1 MKRVISLILVF
12 TFLLVLTVPAM
23 AADDATGTTLRLD
36 ETTGTVG
43 VTDAA
48 GVDKTIR
55 AGMRLYNGYGVET
68 GASSAAYI
76 TLDDTKAVKLDAS
89 GKAEI
94 KKQGKKLEVALT
106 SGQLY
111 FNVTEPLKTD
121 ESLNIRTATL
131 VTGIR
136 GSFGWVSPDHMGLL
150 HGHVTLTCTN
160 PETGETRVTEV
171 YSGELVRYEQN
182 AQETEAD
189 PALLEIDF
197 VKTEVTLAAI
207 PAVVVEQVANDE
219 TLQAQ
224 LIEDVPALDVTELI
238 ESLPA
243 KQAEE
248 KAAEEK
254 ARTQVEAAVTAQEQQ
269 IVAAAAADAVAQEKD
284 DGAGQ
289 AYADLSSNTPT
300 VIATDDSDSG
310 GSGDSS
316 GGGST
321 PTTIVTPTPIII
333 TDDGDVTDALQSAL
347 DNYTIVYY
355 YGNYGNSSQPTN
367 ATISTLTVPSGKTLY
382 IGDGTNGIFPLIT
395 GTLTNNGT
403 LTIQAN
409 SMLNV
414 GDSNSTSGASFVNNG
429 TLNIYGGIYNAETFE
444 NNGVINNY
452 SSM

>member
-1 MKRVISLILVF
+1 M
-12 TFLLVLTVPAM
+12 
-23 AADDATGTTLRLD
+23 
-36 ETTGTVG
+36 
-43 VTDAA
+43 
-48 GVDKTIR
+48 
-55 AGMRLYNGYGVET
+55 
-68 GASSAAYI
+68 
-76 TLDDTKAVKLDAS
+76 
-89 GKAEI
+89 
-94 KKQGKKLEVALT
+94 
-106 SGQLY
+106 
-111 FNVTEPLKTD
+111 
-121 ESLNIRTATL
+121 
-131 VTGIR
+131 TGIR

>member
-1 MKRVISLILVF
+1 MKRAISLILA
-12 TFLLVLTVPAM
+12 LTLALASAVPAA

-121 ESLNIRTATL
+121 ESLNIRTATM

-254 ARTQVEAAVTAQEQQ
+254 AQTQVEAAVAVQEQQ
-269 IVAAAAADAVAQEKD
+269 IAAAAAADAVAQEKD

-300 VIATDDSDSG
+300 VAATDDSGSDDSDDSGDSG
-310 GSGDSS
+310 GTPATVAETSTIIYDS
-316 GGGST
+316 
-321 PTTIVTPTPIII
+321 
-333 TDDGDVTDALQSAL
+333 GDVTDALQSAL
-347 DNYTIVYY
+347 SNYSIVYY
-355 YGNYGNSSQPTN
+355 YGDSSVPTN
-367 ATISTLTVPSGKTLY
+367 ATISTLTVPNGKTLY
-382 IGDGTNGIFPLIT
+382 IGDGTNGIFPMIS
-395 GTLTNNGT
+395 GTLTNDGT
-403 LTIQAN
+403 VTIQTD

-414 GDSNSTSGASFVNNG
+414 GNSPSATGASFVNNG
-429 TLNIYGGIYNAETFE
+429 TLNINGGIYNDGTFE
-444 NNGVINNY
+444 NNGVVNNY